1 MTKDGRTQCSA
12 VTRPYA
18 RRVRVTAVFSDFG
31 AYRRA
36 RDVSSIFLVSGYLPD
51 TTALLSWLQQGAD
64 QPAPGVV
71 LQLLLPLDEENVRQ
85 RSAQTAGQRRRVEPV
100 IDFEV
105 NRLRAEQ
112 PRPREERKCD

>member
-36 RDVSSIFLVSGYLPD
+36 GDVSSIFLVSGYFPVTNCAPLVVV
-51 TTALLSWLQQGAD
+51 TTAGRLVGPGGSTSVAPATGRGTRPTAVCTDGLSA
-64 QPAPGVV
+64 
-71 LQLLLPLDEENVRQ
+71 
-85 RSAQTAGQRRRVEPV
+85 SASRAGH
-100 IDFEV
+100 
-105 NRLRAEQ
+105 RLRSRPSWFRTAAP
-112 PRPREERKCD
+112 PRRT